1 MEEMLRISAET
12 WQSYWGKG
20 YGSILTA
27 VSFLYLLL
35 FPGERK
41 NRKAL
46 AGYTVVFLFLYF
58 FPYTAKVIS
67 ACIGEMVYWRV
78 LWLLPAMFLIAAAC
92 TSFVQKFQGGF
103 ANGFIV
109 ALLAVAIV
117 FCGRNVYFHGAYE
130 LSANAEEVPEQVER
144 ICDLLRQD
152 QPDGE
157 IRMATTE
164 SIATY
169 VRVYDAG
176 IRMPYGRGGKGAGG
190 WYKRTLY
197 ENIMA
202 PDVNVKMVIYC
213 GKKGGW
219 KYLVPELRDSSKVQ
233 IFLNYGYECLGNVDD
248 YYIFRDPSI

>member
-12 WQSYWGKG
+12 WQSYWGEG

-92 TSFVQKFQGGF
+92 TRFVQKFQGGV
-103 ANGFIV
+103 AYGFIV
-109 ALLAVAIV
+109 
-117 FCGRNVYFHGAYE
+117 
-130 LSANAEEVPEQVER
+130 
-144 ICDLLRQD
+144 
-152 QPDGE
+152 
-157 IRMATTE
+157 
-164 SIATY
+164 
-169 VRVYDAG
+169 G
-176 IRMPYGRGGKGAGG
+176 IFSWG
-190 WYKRTLY
+190 L
-197 ENIMA
+197 
-202 PDVNVKMVIYC
+202 
-213 GKKGGW
+213 
-219 KYLVPELRDSSKVQ
+219 
-233 IFLNYGYECLGNVDD
+233 
-248 YYIFRDPSI
+248 